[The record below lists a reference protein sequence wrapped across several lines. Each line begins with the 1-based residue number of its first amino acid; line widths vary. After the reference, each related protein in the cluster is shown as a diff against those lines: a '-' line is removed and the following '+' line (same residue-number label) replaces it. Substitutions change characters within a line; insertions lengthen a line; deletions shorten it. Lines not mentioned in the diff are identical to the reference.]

1 MLNEK
6 DSVHSDLVF
15 ISHPNRIK
23 NTRLLARWGT
33 FIPTSFSCSN
43 FRHQDRF
50 LGFDKLPDLILDNPK
65 LDWRNFYKC
74 QVIRLNDRYYYVF
87 RNQEWTID
95 RQDPWRNP
103 FKVYGLDYQAGIYYK
118 KGSYVQKDG
127 HLFQAY
133 SEGSSNR
140 VPQING
146 NPHIWTDLGS
156 IEALTW
162 RKDRIPKDDTPIY
175 WKGKLYLKN
184 EDFVE
189 NIEPGTGKGYNLYNE
204 LAFDPYTIYE
214 RYFWRDEWQRPVV
227 VYQNKVY
234 TLIAETNKKAGNY
247 I

>member
-1 MLNEK
+1 MSLEIK
-6 DSVHSDLVF
+6 SGQLIGKILGETLLKYMALIIRQEFITRRDLMF
-15 ISHPNRIK
+15 K
-23 NTRLLARWGT
+23 KMDT
-33 FIPTSFSCSN
+33 FF
-43 FRHQDRF
+43 
-50 LGFDKLPDLILDNPK
+50 KLI
-65 LDWRNFYKC
+65 
-74 QVIRLNDRYYYVF
+74 V
-87 RNQEWTID
+87 
-95 RQDPWRNP
+95 
-103 FKVYGLDYQAGIYYK
+103 
-118 KGSYVQKDG
+118 
-127 HLFQAY
+127 
-133 SEGSSNR
+133 R
-140 VPQING
+140 VPVIVF
-146 NPHIWTDLGS
+146 HKLMAIHIIWTDLGS